1 MPMLHSTVKT
11 LTTNMRYI
19 ITTILVFFSINAFA
33 QVPYYKER
41 IEDGKECRY
50 FYSGVQN
57 GQEQLVSVQCWNAD

>member
-1 MPMLHSTVKT
+1 
-11 LTTNMRYI
+11 MRYI